1 MVNGV
6 FVQFAVFSL
15 AAVILIC
22 MVIVL
27 KRRKKQP
34 ELFRIAPPIRP
45 VLEKSQTM
53 QSKPTQ
59 IAASRNEPLETETRK
74 YTCARTEDNAITC
87 EFRGP
92 KANSGHRCT
101 RDVDDSGRQKQTNPR
116 GHLGKHPEESSK

>member
-34 ELFRIAPPIRP
+34 EPFRIAPPIRP
-45 VLEKSQTM
+45 VLEKSQTI

-59 IAASRNEPLETETRK
+59 IAASRNERNETRK
-74 YTCARTEDNAITC
+74 YTCARTEDNAITG

-101 RDVDDSGRQKQTNPR
+101 GDVDDSGRQKPTNPR

>member
-6 FVQFAVFSL
+6 VVQFAVFSL

-34 ELFRIAPPIRP
+34 EPFRIAPPIRP
-45 VLEKSQTM
+45 LLEKSQTI

-59 IAASRNEPLETETRK
+59 IAASRNEPLETEPQPPQTIAMKPAVHLRK
-74 YTCARTEDNAITC
+74 N
-87 EFRGP
+87 RGQC
-92 KANSGHRCT
+92 N
-101 RDVDDSGRQKQTNPR
+101 
-116 GHLGKHPEESSK
+116 HL

>member
-34 ELFRIAPPIRP
+34 EPFRIAPPIRP
-45 VLEKSQTM
+45 LLEKSQTIH
-53 QSKPTQ
+53 SKPTQ
-59 IAASRNEPLETETRK
+59 IAASRNEPHETEPQTPQTIAMKPASTLAQEKRK
-74 YTCARTEDNAITC
+74 MQST
-87 EFRGP
+87 
-92 KANSGHRCT
+92 
-101 RDVDDSGRQKQTNPR
+101 V
-116 GHLGKHPEESSK
+116 SSEATKPLAVTGV